1 MPRTVFTLSVVVPL
15 TLGVLAVQPTG
26 WASTDV
32 NALATVRITTAVMA
46 NGTPLPAGTYDI
58 RLTEERPAL
67 LSGQPRDTQRWV
79 EFAANGKVVAR
90 EIAEVLRD
98 DELPEVGASSV
109 AARAGTRV
117 EMLKGG
123 EFLRISVKPARERYL
138 IYLPVQR

>member
-1 MPRTVFTLSVVVPL
+1 MQRTVSTLSVVIPV

-32 NALATVRITTAVMA
+32 NALATVRITTAVLA
-46 NGTPLPAGTYDI
+46 NGTPLPVGTYDL
-58 RLTEERPAL
+58 RLTEERPAP
-67 LSGQPRDTQRWV
+67 LSGQPQDTQRWV
-79 EFAANGKVVAR
+79 EFVTGGKVVAR

-98 DELPEVGASSV
+98 DDLPEVGASSV

-123 EFLRISVKPARERYL
+123 EFLRISIKPGHERYL
-138 IYLPVQR
+138 IYLPVTR

>member
-1 MPRTVFTLSVVVPL
+1 MQRTVLTLSVVVPL
-15 TLGVLAVQPTG
+15 ALGVLAVQSTG

-32 NALATVRITTAVMA
+32 NVLATVRITTAVMA
-46 NGTPLPAGTYDI
+46 NGTPLAAGTYDI

-67 LSGQPRDTQRWV
+67 LSGQPQDSQRWV
-79 EFAANGKVVAR
+79 EFVAGGKVVAR

-98 DELPEVGASSV
+98 EDLPEVGASSV

-123 EFLRISVKPARERYL
+123 EFLRISVKPGHERYL
-138 IYLPVQR
+138 IYLPVKR